1 MNKIRWTKIGRVAVV
16 GLAVLA
22 TAGSAGCRHRQA
34 TDGIEGDAAAVA
46 TPDGSYTVSKYVV
59 VNNPQ
64 LAKGIQI
71 VDLKTSFTDNNL
83 MLANV
88 TLVSKSRRT
97 LAFQYRF
104 AWFDEQGIEI
114 DPEASAWKPMT
125 IYGHES
131 RTLQG
136 TAPNSA
142 AKEFRVKLRK
152 L

>member
-1 MNKIRWTKIGRVAVV
+1 MKKIDLAKFGRVAVV
-16 GLAVLA
+16 GVAVLA
-22 TAGSAGCRHRQA
+22 GGIGAGCRHRGA
-34 TDGIEGDAAAVA
+34 SDGIEGDAAAIA
-46 TPDGSYTVSKYVV
+46 APDGSYTVSKYVV

-83 MLANV
+83 MRANV
-88 TLVSKSRRT
+88 TLVSKARRT
-97 LAFQYRF
+97 LTFQYRF
-104 AWFDEQGIEI
+104 AWFDQNGMEI
-114 DPEASAWKPMT
+114 DLEANAWKPMT
-125 IYGHES
+125 IYGNES